1 MTLPRFTAETS
12 LYHTNDHYQTAM
24 QVFTFSLPTTMYSI
38 TPSMINTG
46 NTGGMNCGNC
56 VGGDCAELHCFEN
69 WVQNG
74 APPGGPYQE
83 GMENPPF
90 PGGGPV
96 GSGDDPHPRPRCHIE
111 CSRILVYDPDTKT
124 THEAVTCVRN
134 CEAPILV

>member
-1 MTLPRFTAETS
+1 MNLPRFTADAS
-12 LYHTNDHYQTAM
+12 LYKTNGHYHMGMHVIKLSTHM
-24 QVFTFSLPTTMYSI
+24 INSI
-38 TPSMINTG
+38 NPSMINTG
-46 NTGGMNCGNC
+46 GVNCGNC
-56 VGGDCAELHCFEN
+56 VGGECAELHCFEN
-69 WVQNG
+69 WVQSG
-74 APPGGPYQE
+74 GPPGGPYQE

-124 THEAVTCVRN
+124 THEEVTCVRK

>member
-12 LYHTNDHYQTAM
+12 LYHTSSHYQTAK
-24 QVFTFSLPTTMYSI
+24 QVFTFSVPTTMH
-38 TPSMINTG
+38 TINPVMF
-46 NTGGMNCGNC
+46 NTGGVNCGNC

-83 GMENPPF
+83 GMENQPF

-96 GSGDDPHPRPRCHIE
+96 GSGDDPPPRPRCRIE
-111 CSRILVYDPDTKT
+111 CSRILIYDPATKT
-124 THEAVTCVRN
+124 TREEVTCVRK